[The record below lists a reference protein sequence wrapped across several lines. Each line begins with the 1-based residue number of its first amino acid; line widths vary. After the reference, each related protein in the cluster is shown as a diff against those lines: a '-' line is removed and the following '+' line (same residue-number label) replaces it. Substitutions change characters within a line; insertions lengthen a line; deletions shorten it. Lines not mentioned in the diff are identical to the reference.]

1 MVSTCM
7 DDKSRN
13 AQSAIVYRCNKNV
26 VVWFVR
32 VWTINL
38 VMNKVRLYTGA
49 IRMLLYGL
57 YVYGR

>member
-1 MVSTCM
+1 MFYV
-7 DDKSRN
+7 KYRN
-13 AQSAIVYRCNKNV
+13 EQSANVCWCNMNV

-38 VMNKVRLYTGA
+38 VMNKVQMYAGA